1 MMACQRPFSY
11 LDLPFSHDL
20 VHNLVV
26 VLVEHA
32 FVVALLV
39 AQDPQVLGALQLNLK
54 LLLNDTDTEEEN
66 QIFAIAQRQIWSSK
80 IRCVGD

>member
-1 MMACQRPFSY
+1 MLGNVPKRTQTSLYMKACQRQFSY

-20 VHNLVV
+20 VHNLIV

-32 FVVALLV
+32 LIIALLV

-54 LLLNDTDTEEEN
+54 LLFNSH
-66 QIFAIAQRQIWSSK
+66 R
-80 IRCVGD
+80 